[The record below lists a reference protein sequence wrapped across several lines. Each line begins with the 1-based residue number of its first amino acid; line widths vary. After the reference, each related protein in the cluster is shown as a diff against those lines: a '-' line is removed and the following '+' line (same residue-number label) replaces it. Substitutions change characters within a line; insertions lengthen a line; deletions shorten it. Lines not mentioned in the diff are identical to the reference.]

1 MDFRT
6 LRAFVEVVRQ
16 GGFSQA
22 AKTVFATQSTVSK
35 AVKQLEEE
43 IGAPLLERMGHRTRL
58 TDIGEVV
65 YPRAVRLLAD
75 RADLLAELDELR
87 GLKRGVLRLGLPPV
101 GSSSIFAPL
110 LARYRSRY
118 PGVDVR
124 LAEHGG
130 DELMELVRSGD
141 LELAANL
148 FVEVEDLEWQDV
160 RREPLIAIMSAD
172 HPQARASSI
181 DIAAL
186 RNVPF
191 LLFAEGF
198 AINRL
203 ILNACRRHGFEP
215 LVAARSS
222 QVEFLIE
229 LAASGLGVTFV
240 PRTLADHVHG
250 PRTHALLLAEP
261 DTEWRLTMLW
271 RKGAYLSQAARAWL
285 ELARSP
291 EARTLQAKIPK
302 SNSKKS

>member
-1 MDFRT
+1 MMDFRT

-16 GGFSQA
+16 GGFSHA

-75 RADLLAELDELR
+75 RSDLLSELDELR
-87 GLKRGVLRLGLPPV
+87 GLKRGTLRLGLPPV

-110 LARYRSRY
+110 LARYRSLY
-118 PGVDVR
+118 PGIDIR
-124 LAEHGG
+124 LTEHGG

-141 LELAANL
+141 LELAASL
-148 FVEVEDLEWQDV
+148 FTDTEDLEWQDV
-160 RREPLIAIMSAD
+160 RREPLVAVLAAD
-172 HPQARASSI
+172 HRLARASST
-181 DIAAL
+181 DIAAFKES
-186 RNVPF
+186 PF

-203 ILNACRRHGFEP
+203 IQTACRRHGFDP

-222 QVEFLIE
+222 QVDFLIE
-229 LAASGLGVTFV
+229 LAASGVGVAFV
-240 PRTLADHVHG
+240 PRMLADLV
-250 PRTHALLLAEP
+250 RTARVRAPLLTEP
-261 DTEWRLTMLW
+261 ETEWRLGMHW
-271 RKGAYLSQAARAWL
+271 RKGAYLSHAARAWL
-285 ELARSP
+285 EIAGHG
-291 EARTLQAKIPK
+291 KG
-302 SNSKKS
+302 

>member
-43 IGAPLLERMGHRTRL
+43 IGAPLLERMGHKTRL

-75 RADLLAELDELR
+75 RSDLLSELDELR
-87 GLKRGVLRLGLPPV
+87 GLKRGTLRLGLPPV

-110 LARYRSRY
+110 LARYRTHY
-118 PGVDVR
+118 PGIDIR
-124 LAEHGG
+124 LTEHGG

-141 LELAANL
+141 LELAVSL
-148 FVEVEDLEWQDV
+148 FAELEDLEWQDV
-160 RREPLIAIMSAD
+160 RREPLVAVLAVD
-172 HPQARASSI
+172 HPLARASSA

-186 RNVPF
+186 KDNPF

-203 ILNACRRHGFEP
+203 ILSACRRHGFDP

-222 QVEFLIE
+222 QVDFLIE
-229 LAASGLGVTFV
+229 LAASGVGVAFIPRMLAEQV
-240 PRTLADHVHG
+240 PNARV
-250 PRTHALLLAEP
+250 RALLLTEP
-261 DTEWRLTMLW
+261 ETEWRLGMLW
-271 RKGAYLSQAARAWL
+271 RKGAYLSHAARAWL
-285 ELARSP
+285 DIAAHGEG
-291 EARTLQAKIPK
+291 
-302 SNSKKS
+302 